1 MVKRPIEQKSRE
13 TEIQADSQRERETER
28 VYVLAICLPV
38 FGYKLP
44 GFAYVF
50 SIISACISAACR
62 EEIDALLCIP
72 VDVDS
77 SYVPSFRPGKSVRLL
92 NVKILTSILS
102 CRLLFN
108 SSVRCV

>member
-1 MVKRPIEQKSRE
+1 LNKSQERQRYRQIHRE
-13 TEIQADSQRERETER
+13 RERERETER

-92 NVKILTSILS
+92 NVKILTSVLS